1 MLIRVLLICLLSF
14 GALLILTRMKPNGDT
29 KSSFVKVT
37 TTSTPL
43 YTHPDREQKL
53 TALARLSVGAIVAG
67 AIFAIFVSVA
77 IAYIVGTVTSLL
89 Q

>member
-1 MLIRVLLICLLSF
+1 MLIRVLLVCLLSF
-14 GALLILTRMKPNGDT
+14 GALRILTRMKPEGEN
-29 KSSFVKVT
+29 KASLVKVT

-43 YTHPDREQKL
+43 HTHPNREQKL

-67 AIFAIFVSVA
+67 ALFAIFVSVA
-77 IAYIVGTVTSLL
+77 IAYFVGTVTSLL

>member
-1 MLIRVLLICLLSF
+1 MLIRLLLVCLLSF
-14 GALLILTRMKPNGDT
+14 GALRILARMKPDGENR
-29 KSSFVKVT
+29 SSFVKVT

-43 YTHPDREQKL
+43 YAHPDREQKL

-67 AIFAIFVSVA
+67 AVFAIFASVA